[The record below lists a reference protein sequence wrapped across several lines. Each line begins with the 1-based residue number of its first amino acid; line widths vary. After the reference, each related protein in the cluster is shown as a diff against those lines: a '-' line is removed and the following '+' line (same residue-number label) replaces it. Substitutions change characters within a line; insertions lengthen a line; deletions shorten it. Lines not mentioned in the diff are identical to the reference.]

1 MDKTRTHSISW
12 PAVVLHFF
20 VVALFISMPFLMNSL
35 HKPGPPPGG
44 QVIMRP
50 DEHQI
55 PFPLLNVYRPE
66 LQNLLLV
73 VFFYINLL
81 VLIPRF
87 LIRSTIWRYV
97 LVTSL
102 AAFAMMIVVW
112 AMHYGI
118 DRMNHMRPVSFVAR
132 APGLLVS
139 FGIVTGI
146 AVGLGLYN
154 DWKRSQEE
162 KAELRAVAVES
173 ELSFLKSQ
181 VSPHFLFNTL
191 NNIYSMSVVQSP
203 QTPDAVLK
211 LASLMRYML
220 YEASA
225 ATVPLRKEIQNLNDY
240 IDLQKIRLTDKVSIR
255 FEVEGIVD
263 DRAVH
268 PLLLIPFIENAFKHG
283 ISYSNA
289 SQIEMRLHI
298 TADAVELFVS
308 NPVVPADANQKDK
321 SSGVGLLNVKKRLDL
336 LYPDRHQLVIK
347 NDGST
352 YRVTLK
358 LETKPL

>member
-1 MDKTRTHSISW
+1 MGKLRSNTISW
-12 PAVVLHFF
+12 PVAVLHIL

-35 HKPGPPPGG
+35 HKPAPPPAGAAF
-44 QVIMRP
+44 MP
-50 DEHQI
+50 PPEHHI

-73 VFFYINLL
+73 VFFYINLFW
-81 VLIPRF
+81 LIPRF
-87 LIRSTIWRYV
+87 LIRSNIWRYV
-97 LVTSL
+97 LVTVIT
-102 AAFAMMIVVW
+102 AFAMMIVIW
-112 AMHYGI
+112 AMHYSI
-118 DRMNHMRPVSFVAR
+118 DRMNNMQPISLVAR
-132 APGLLVS
+132 FPGLLVS

-154 DWKRSQEE
+154 DWKRSQQE

-203 QTPDAVLK
+203 QTSDAVLK

-225 ATVPLRKEIQNLNDY
+225 STVPLRREIQNLNDY

-255 FEVEGIVD
+255 FVVEGLVD

-289 SQIEMRLHI
+289 SVIEIRLVL
-298 TADAVELFVS
+298 TDNAVELQVT
-308 NPVVPADANQKDK
+308 NPVVPVDAAHKDK

-336 LYPDRHQLVIK
+336 LYPERHQLAIR

-352 YRVTLK
+352 YHVTLK
-358 LETKPL
+358 LQTTPV